1 MQILTYQ
8 ASIRQSGGITITNG
22 RPANHTAGF
31 QVATDNSVEIKHEEL
46 GKILLLADIWE
57 LKDFGIWYNDG
68 LWYLDTESKH
78 ILNREEAI
86 QKAKEWKQLAIYE
99 WSTGNSITI

>member
-1 MQILTYQ
+1 MQILKYYP
-8 ASIRQSGGITITNG
+8 SITQSGGITVSNG
-22 RPANHTAGF
+22 KPANHKAGY
-31 QVATDNSVEIKHEEL
+31 QVATDNSVEIKSEEL

-57 LKDFGIWYNDG
+57 LKDFGIWYDDG

-78 ILNREEAI
+78 ITNREEAI